1 MNVSIKQKIILGTSI
16 LVVAVILFSAGFC
29 TGRYRRLGVLQSD
42 SNGVEQS
49 VDTVTNGL
57 TCQGSRIDSGI
68 TLLNRGLD
76 FGQLAFN
83 GSQLLQSNDEQSRIF
98 RDEIK
103 REVENS
109 IRLRESYKETYG
121 TISDS
126 TERAIEIAIA
136 ESELLEQT
144 LSNLQR
150 IIDSNTE
157 SDRVQ

>member
-1 MNVSIKQKIILGTSI
+1 MSSKQKIIRVVSI
-16 LVVAVILFSAGFC
+16 FVVAVILFSAGFC

-42 SNGVEQS
+42 SNGTEQS
-49 VDTVTNGL
+49 VDTITNGL
-57 TCQGSRIDSGI
+57 ISQGSSINSGI
-68 TLLNRGLD
+68 NILNGGLD
-76 FGQLAFN
+76 FGQLAFS
-83 GSQLLQSNDEQSRIF
+83 GSQLLQSSNEQSRIF

-109 IRLRESYKETYG
+109 IRIRESYKETYG

-157 SDRVQ
+157 SNRVQ

>member
-1 MNVSIKQKIILGTSI
+1 MNVSSKQKIIRGVSI
-16 LVVAVILFSAGFC
+16 FVVAVILFSAGFC

-42 SNGVEQS
+42 SNGTEQS

-57 TCQGSRIDSGI
+57 ISQGSSINSGI
-68 TLLNRGLD
+68 NILNGGLD
-76 FGQLAFN
+76 FGHLAFN
-83 GSQLLQSNDEQSRIF
+83 GSQLLQSSDEQSRIF

-109 IRLRESYKETYG
+109 IRIRESYKETYG

-126 TERAIEIAIA
+126 TERALEIAIA

>member
-1 MNVSIKQKIILGTSI
+1 MSIKQKILLGIII

-29 TGRYRRLGVLQSD
+29 TGRYRRLGALQSD
-42 SNGVEQS
+42 SKGVGQS
-49 VDTVTNGL
+49 VDTITNGL
-57 TCQGSRIDSGI
+57 TCQESRIDSGI
-68 TLLNRGLD
+68 TLLNGGLD
-76 FGQLAFN
+76 LGQLAFN
-83 GSQLLQSNDEQSRIF
+83 GIQSLQSIDGQSRIF

-109 IRLRESYKETYG
+109 IKLRESYKETYG

-136 ESELLEQT
+136 ESELLERT

-150 IIDSNTE
+150 LIESNTE

>member
-1 MNVSIKQKIILGTSI
+1 MNVSTKQKIILGVTI
-16 LVVAVILFSAGFC
+16 FVVAVILFSAGFC

-42 SNGVEQS
+42 GNGAKQS
-49 VDTVTNGL
+49 VDTISNGL
-57 TCQGSRIDSGI
+57 ISQGSSINTSVN
-68 TLLNRGLD
+68 LLNGGLD
-76 FGQLAFN
+76 FGLISL
-83 GSQLLQSNDEQSRIF
+83 GGVQLLQSTDEQSRVF

-103 REVENS
+103 REVESS

-144 LSNLQR
+144 LTNLQR

-157 SDRVQ
+157 SNTGK

>member
-1 MNVSIKQKIILGTSI
+1 MSIKQKILLGIII

-29 TGRYRRLGVLQSD
+29 TGRYRRLGALQSD
-42 SNGVEQS
+42 SKGVGQS
-49 VDTVTNGL
+49 VDTITNGL
-57 TCQGSRIDSGI
+57 TCQESRIDSGI
-68 TLLNRGLD
+68 TLLNGGLD
-76 FGQLAFN
+76 LGQLAFN
-83 GSQLLQSNDEQSRIF
+83 GIQSLQSIDGQSRIF

-109 IRLRESYKETYG
+109 IKLRESYEETYG

-136 ESELLEQT
+136 ESELLERT

-150 IIDSNTE
+150 LIESNTE

>member
-1 MNVSIKQKIILGTSI
+1 MNVSTKQKIIHWVGVG
-16 LVVAVILFSAGFC
+16 VVFIALFAAGFC

-42 SNGVEQS
+42 SNGAKQS
-49 VDTVTNGL
+49 VDTITNGL
-57 TCQGSRIDSGI
+57 ISQGSSINSGI
-68 TLLNRGLD
+68 NLLNGGLD
-76 FGQLAFN
+76 FGLISL
-83 GSQLLQSNDEQSRIF
+83 GGVQLLQSTDEQSRVF

-103 REVENS
+103 REVESS

-144 LSNLQR
+144 LTNLQR
-150 IIDSNTE
+150 IINSNSESNT
-157 SDRVQ
+157 SQ

>member
-1 MNVSIKQKIILGTSI
+1 MSTKQKIIHWIGVG
-16 LVVAVILFSAGFC
+16 VVFIALFVAGFC

-49 VDTVTNGL
+49 INTISDGL
-57 TCQGSRIDSGI
+57 ISQGSSINSGI
-68 TLLNRGLD
+68 SFLNGGLD
-76 FGQLAFN
+76 FGLVAL
-83 GSQLLQSNDEQSRIF
+83 GGGQLLQSTNEQSRIF
-98 RDEIK
+98 RDEIT
-103 REVENS
+103 REVESS
-109 IRLRESYKETYG
+109 IRLRESFQETYG

-126 TERAIEIAIA
+126 TERAFEIAIA

-144 LSNLQR
+144 LTNLQR